1 MRTTSAGP
9 WHFLLGLMLL
19 LPAFGGTVYAQAQEA
34 PPQDTQAQRQ
44 QVQPG
49 NNAPTWREVRAGKEE
64 YTAVKGRETG
74 VLIQNQGQTW
84 RKLRNGP
91 IAFFGGWLLVLGLI
105 SIGVFYKLHGPIGL
119 HSPPEGKMIERFS
132 SFERIAHWTMAI
144 SFCILAA
151 SGLTMLFG
159 KYVLL
164 PLIGHTLFGW
174 LATLGKNLHNFVG
187 PVFMFS
193 ILVFVITFIRD
204 NWLRAYDLTWL
215 VKGGGVLSGE
225 VVPCGRFNAGEKIW
239 FWGGVI
245 GLGVVSCASGL
256 VLDFPNFDQT
266 RSTMMIANIVHVIA
280 AIWFISWSLTHIYL
294 GTIGT
299 AGAYE
304 GMRNGYVDET
314 YAREHAQYWYEDVK
328 SGKRELPSGQPGAAA
343 ATIAAQTQHG
353 GG

>member
-1 MRTTSAGP
+1 MRATFSGVR
-9 WHFLLGLMLL
+9 HFFLGLLL
-19 LPAFGGTVYAQAQEA
+19 LPPLFGGTAYAQGQESRM
-34 PPQDTQAQRQ
+34 QESQAQRQ

-49 NNAPTWREVRAGKEE
+49 NNAPVWREVRSGKEA
-64 YTAVKGRETG
+64 YTSVKGRETG
-74 VLIQNQGQTW
+74 VLIQTEGETW

-91 IAFFGGWLLVLGLI
+91 ITLYGGWLVVSVLLVLALY
-105 SIGVFYKLHGPIGL
+105 YKWRGAIGL
-119 HSPPEGKMIERFS
+119 HSPPTGKMIERFS

-144 SFCILAA
+144 SFCVLAV

-193 ILVFVITFIRD
+193 IVVFVVTFIRD
-204 NWLRAYDLTWL
+204 NFPRACDFIWLAK
-215 VKGGGVLSGE
+215 VGGVLSGE
-225 VVPCGRFNAGEKIW
+225 VVPAGRFNAGEKIW

-245 GLGVVSCASGL
+245 GLGMVSSASGL

-266 RSTMMIANIVHVIA
+266 RALMMLANIVHVIA
-280 AIWFISWSLTHIYL
+280 ALLFIVWSFTHIYL
-294 GTIGT
+294 GTVGT
-299 AGAYE
+299 TGAYE

-314 YAREHAQYWYEDVK
+314 WAREHAQYWYEDVK
-328 SGKRELPSGQPGAAA
+328 SGRRAPPSGAPGAAA
-343 ATIAAQTQHG
+343 ATTAPQLQH
-353 GG
+353 